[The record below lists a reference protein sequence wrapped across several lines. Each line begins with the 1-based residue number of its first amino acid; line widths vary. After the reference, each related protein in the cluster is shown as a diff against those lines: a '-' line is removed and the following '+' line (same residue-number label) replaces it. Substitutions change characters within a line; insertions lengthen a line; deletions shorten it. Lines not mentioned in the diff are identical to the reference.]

1 MDKKKW
7 FTLGVV
13 GTALLLIPRRSSRQ
27 TIPTTNY
34 NTNSPKPSS
43 SSYPKHDSLN
53 QSSNN
58 LVSSADKP
66 SKEQ

>member
-7 FTLGVV
+7 FTLGVI

-27 TIPTTNY
+27 TIPTTNDS
-34 NTNSPKPSS
+34 TNFPKPSS

>member
-27 TIPTTNY
+27 TIPTIND

-43 SSYPKHDSLN
+43 SSYPKHYSVN
-53 QSSNN
+53 ESSNN
-58 LVSSADKP
+58 LASSADKP
-66 SKEQ
+66 SKEE

>member
-27 TIPTTNY
+27 TIPTTND

-43 SSYPKHDSLN
+43 SSYPKHYSVN
-53 QSSNN
+53 QSSND
-58 LVSSADKP
+58 LVSSTDKP